1 MWPFLKVLTLVS
13 TLVLAHTAHADWQLT
28 QNSSVSYVSIKNNAI
43 AEHNAFSGVTGGLAD
58 NGLLTVSIDLSS
70 LETGVDIRNQ
80 RMRDVFFEVI
90 DYPEAVVTA
99 QLNDQE
105 LAHMASGTP
114 LVTTKTVSLSL
125 HGITVQAEAQVLA
138 VSVGDRVWVSTLQ
151 PILISA
157 GDFGLGEGVSA
168 LQALAG
174 LNAIAGVVPVSVDLR
189 LQQR

>member
-1 MWPFLKVLTLVS
+1 MRPFLNVLTLVS

-28 QNSSVSYVSIKNNAI
+28 QDSSVSYVSIKNNAI

-58 NGLLTVSIDLSS
+58 NGLLTVSIDLASV
-70 LETGVDIRNQ
+70 ETGVDIRNT
-80 RMRDVFFEVI
+80 RMREVFFEVI

-99 QLNDQE
+99 QLDDQE
-105 LAHMASGTP
+105 LAHVASGTP
-114 LVTTKTVSLSL
+114 LITTKTVSVSL
-125 HGITVQAEAQVLA
+125 HGITAQAEAHVRA

-157 GDFGLGEGVSA
+157 SDFGLAEGVSA